1 MTAPHL
7 HMRSTDNGF
16 DVAQL
21 QRLENKVDKLTDAVT
36 QLVRVEERQINHGVR
51 IGEVEHRLALTQN
64 NVTQVEKKL
73 DQWINRA
80 VGLWSVAIVVWTVYL
95 GIGKYFH
102 D

>member
-51 IGEVEHRLALTQN
+51 IGEVENRVTLLQHGILA
-64 NVTQVEKKL
+64 VERKV
-73 DQWINRA
+73 DQWVNRGIG
-80 VGLWSVAIVVWTVYL
+80 VWGVALLVWTVYL
-95 GIGKYFH
+95 GLNKYIG
-102 D
+102 

>member
-51 IGEVEHRLALTQN
+51 IGEVENKVTLLQHGVLA
-64 NVTQVEKKL
+64 VERKV
-73 DQWINRA
+73 DQWVNRGIG
-80 VGLWSVAIVVWTVYL
+80 VWGVALLVWTVYL
-95 GIGKYFH
+95 GLNKYIG
-102 D
+102 